1 MKYYQDITLI
11 PDMEV
16 SIGFLWHK
24 VFLQIHIGLADNKQP
39 DGTSVI
45 AVSFPEYKKTGFPL
59 GSQLR
64 LFAESEPQL
73 VQFNVEKW
81 LERLQDYC
89 HIKPIRQVPDVKKFV
104 RFQRKAIKS
113 PERKAHRLAEHL
125 QKPVAEIVK
134 YRKQNDLFN
143 ECKLPFINMESQAPT
158 ETGDKNKFRLFIE
171 QTFHDEAAQGSFD
184 CYGLTKTATIPW
196 F

>member
-24 VFLQIHIGLADNKQP
+24 VFQQIHIGLADNKRP
-39 DGTSVI
+39 DGTSAI

-64 LFAESEPQL
+64 LFAESEQQL
-73 VQFNVEKW
+73 VQFNTEKW
-81 LERLQDYC
+81 LERLLDYC
-89 HIKPIRQVPDVKKFV
+89 HIKPIREVPEVKKFV

-113 PERKAHRLAEHL
+113 PERKAQRLAEHL
-125 QKPVAEIVK
+125 QKPVDEIIK
-134 YRKQNDLFN
+134 HRKQNDLFN
-143 ECKLPFINMESQAPT
+143 ECKLPFINMESQALT
-158 ETGDKNKFRLFIE
+158 ETGNKNKFRLFIDQRFYD
-171 QTFHDEAAQGSFD
+171 QTAQGWFD
-184 CYGLTKTATIPW
+184 CYGLSKTAAVPW

>member
-24 VFLQIHIGLADNKQP
+24 VFQQIHIGLADNKQP
-39 DGTSVI
+39 DGTSAI
-45 AVSFPEYKKTGFPL
+45 AVSFLEYNKAGFPL

-64 LFAESEPQL
+64 LFTESEQQL
-73 VQFNVEKW
+73 VQFNAGKW

-89 HIKPIRQVPDVKKFV
+89 HIKPIRQVSDVKNFV
-104 RFQRKAIKS
+104 RFQRKATKS
-113 PERKAHRLAEHL
+113 PERKAQRLAEHL
-125 QKPVAEIVK
+125 QKPVDEVIK
-134 YRKQNDLFN
+134 YRKKNDLFN
-143 ECKLPFINMESQAPT
+143 ESKLPFINMESQAST

-171 QTFHDEAAQGSFD
+171 QTFHDESIQGSFD
-184 CYGLTKTATIPW
+184 CYGLSKTATVPW